1 MNRLQ
6 KICLAVIWNLGTF
19 AGCVLSSFDYRFIIF
34 FLITLITIPL
44 VIKLLEKY
52 IKKKFCRIT
61 SK

>member
-6 KICLAVIWNLGTF
+6 KICLAVIWNIGAF

-34 FLITLITIPL
+34 FLITLATTPL

-52 IKKKFCRIT
+52 LQKNFVE
-61 SK
+61 

>member
-6 KICLAVIWNLGTF
+6 KICLAVIWNIGAF

-34 FLITLITIPL
+34 FLITLITTPL
-44 VIKLLEKY
+44 VIKLFYKIY
-52 IKKKFCRIT
+52 SKKFCRIT

>member
-6 KICLAVIWNLGTF
+6 KICLAVIWNLGAF

-34 FLITLITIPL
+34 FLITLIMTPL
-44 VIKLLEKY
+44 VINLLEKF
-52 IKKKFCRIT
+52 IQKKFCRIT